1 MVCYVSTMMHN
12 DAQFIPV
19 FLHTVAVFNMSMDVM
34 SEIKNKIY
42 ISPI

>member
-1 MVCYVSTMMHN
+1 MSVQWCTIMHN
-12 DAQFIPV
+12 LYL